1 MMFILLITS
10 ICLILIAASLR
21 QIFISLEFEH
31 KIFSF
36 QLFASILIL
45 YMIIMTGFGMI
56 YLCFITQGI
65 PVYMDSSQVHPLG
78 WMEEM
83 GRSMYFSGMTL
94 FTVGY
99 GDMIP
104 VGVGRWI
111 VILEAMIGYSLPA
124 ALVIKVWQNVHHVDS

>member
-1 MMFILLITS
+1 MFTIFITS
-10 ICLILIAASLR
+10 LCLIVIAASLR
-21 QIFISLEFEH
+21 QIFNSLEHEH

-36 QLFASILIL
+36 QVFLSILLL

-65 PVYMDSSQVHPLG
+65 PVYMDSSHTQPLP
-78 WMEEM
+78 WLEEM

-104 VGVGRWI
+104 IGAGRWI
-111 VILEAMIGYSLPA
+111 VILEAMVGYSLPA
-124 ALVIKVWQNVHHVDS
+124 ALVIKVWQNVHHG